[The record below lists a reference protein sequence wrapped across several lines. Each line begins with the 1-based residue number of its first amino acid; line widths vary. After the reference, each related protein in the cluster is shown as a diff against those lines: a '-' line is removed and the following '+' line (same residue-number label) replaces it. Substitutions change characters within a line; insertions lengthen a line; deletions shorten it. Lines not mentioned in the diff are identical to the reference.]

1 MKHWEAVEVFVR
13 VVEAGSFSAAAG
25 QLAVSKSHASRQLSA
40 LEGRLGVQLLTRSTR
55 RLTLT
60 EVGEAYYLRCKS
72 ILTQMEETELAVM
85 EQQAEPHGS
94 LRVTVAGAFGE
105 RYVAPAAAE
114 FLQRYPALN
123 LHLDFN
129 NRNVDLL
136 EEGYDL
142 AIRAGVLKDSSLI
155 ARRIAERRLVICGS
169 RDYFDRCG
177 VPNTLRDLRGHSC
190 LVGSLPTWRFRDR
203 DGQHSELKVEGR
215 WRSNNGH
222 ALLAAARRGLGLVQL
237 PEFYVYEDLQAGRLQ
252 AVMADYQ
259 PTDTAVWAVYPR
271 NRYLSA
277 KVSFFVDFLA
287 ERFRGIDYLSC

>member
-1 MKHWEAVEVFVR
+1 MRHWEAVEVFVA
-13 VVEAGSFSAAAG
+13 VVEQGSFSAAAQSLG
-25 QLAVSKSHASRQLSA
+25 ISKSHASRQLSR
-40 LEGRLGVQLLTRSTR
+40 LENHLGVQLLRRSTR
-55 RLTLT
+55 RLKLS
-60 EVGEAYYLRCKS
+60 EIGEAYYQRCRN
-72 ILTQMEETELAVM
+72 ILAQIDETEQAVM
-85 EQQAEPHGS
+85 QQQASPRGN

-114 FLQRYPALN
+114 FLTRYPAVN

-155 ARRIAERRLVICGS
+155 ARRIAERRLVICAS
-169 RDYFDRCG
+169 RDYFDRYG
-177 VPNTLRDLRGHSC
+177 LPLSVADLREHRC
-190 LVGSLPTWRFRDR
+190 LVGSLPTWRFREP
-203 DGQHSELKVEGR
+203 DGQHSELKVEGP

-259 PTDTAVWAVYPR
+259 PTDTAVWAVYPG
-271 NRYLSA
+271 NRHLSA
-277 KVSFFVDFLA
+277 KVSAFVDFLA
-287 ERFRGIDYLSC
+287 EQFRQIDYLS